1 MDLNGLNQDWHFACT
16 HAMQGFAELTK
27 RVQELEKLVHYPYMS
42 GKEQVDR
49 ITALEQH
56 IEMKGKAAKVEATKD
71 LYAPLRSNVDPLIR
85 LSNFARRLLDPHD
98 LGHAVSFE
106 VRELARE
113 ALGKE
118 KQG

>member
-1 MDLNGLNQDWHFACT
+1 MANPYYADPLGEALRRNAARWN
-16 HAMQGFAELTK
+16 ELEA
-27 RVQELEKLVHYPYMS
+27 RVKQLEKLVHYPNAA
-42 GKEQVDR
+42 
-49 ITALEQH
+49 ALRAEELKSQ
-56 IEMKGKAAKVEATKD
+56 AAQVEATKD

-98 LGHAVSFE
+98 LGHAVTFE

>member
-1 MDLNGLNQDWHFACT
+1 MLKTTAQCIDELYARVNQ
-16 HAMQGFAELTK
+16 
-27 RVQELEKLVHYPYMS
+27 LEKLVQYPNTYQS
-42 GKEQVDR
+42 
-49 ITALEQH
+49 
-56 IEMKGKAAKVEATKD
+56 EMAKKQVEATKD

-98 LGHAVSFE
+98 LGHAVTFE